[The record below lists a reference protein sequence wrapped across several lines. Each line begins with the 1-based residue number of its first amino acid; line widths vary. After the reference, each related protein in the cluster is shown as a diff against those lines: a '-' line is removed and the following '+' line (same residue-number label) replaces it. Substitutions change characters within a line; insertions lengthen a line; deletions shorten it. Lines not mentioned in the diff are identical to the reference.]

1 VEVDYIK
8 CGDCLELMKELPNE
22 SVDLIITSP
31 PYNLGKI
38 HHTGNNRFKSYSEYN
53 DDMPEEL
60 YQQWQIEVLQECHRV
75 LKSDGSMFY
84 NHKNRIKKG
93 KQISPYEWLFQT
105 DFVIKQEIVWFN
117 RSQNFDKCRFYPM
130 TERVYWLTKSPKTK
144 LYNAINHHDVFD
156 AKDWKP
162 EGTKGNHK
170 RAYPVKMC
178 EDIISCFKN
187 AEIILDPFMGSGS
200 TCVAA
205 INTNRHYIGYE
216 LDEKYFE
223 VAQKRI
229 EEAKTRKKNENNV

>member
-1 VEVDYIK
+1 MLELNRIYNM
-8 CGDCLELMKELPNE
+8 DCLEGLKLIPNE

-31 PYNLGKI
+31 PYNLGKT
-38 HHTGNNRFKSYSEYN
+38 HHTGNNRFKSYLEYD

-60 YQQWQIEVLQECHRV
+60 YQQWQIEVLQECYRV

-93 KQISPYEWLFQT
+93 KQISPYEWLLQT
-105 DFVIKQEIVWFN
+105 DFVIKQEIVWIN
-117 RSQNFDKCRFYPM
+117 GSQNFDKCRFYPM

-162 EGTKGNHK
+162 EGTKGKFK
-170 RAYPVKMC
+170 RAFPVKMC

-187 AEIILDPFMGSGS
+187 AEIILDPFMGSG
-200 TCVAA
+200 TTAVAC
-205 INTNRHYIGYE
+205 IKTNRNFIG
-216 LDEKYFE
+216 FE
-223 VAQKRI
+223 IDPDYYALAAARLEAAKAQM
-229 EEAKTRKKNENNV
+229 TFFD